1 MKTHLVCFADE
12 RFRHA
17 QQRLIASARRH
28 GVYQIHEF
36 STADLWQTGFY
47 AEHKTTLNMS
57 RGAGYWLWKPYYILR
72 VLKEV
77 KTGDFVW
84 YMDSG
89 AELVG
94 SVGELADVCSS
105 AGGVLLFRHH
115 GRQNKYWTKRD
126 CFLLMGC
133 DSEKYYEADQVN
145 AAFSGFI
152 AGQGAIQFVEE
163 WLGHCT
169 DPRKLTDMAN
179 VCCKPDLPEYLEH
192 RHDQSICSLLAS
204 LQDRYLYR
212 DPSQTGNHRKLPSL
226 GNRKSISKCRTRRSR
241 ANGHHT
247 RRW

>member
-1 MKTHLVCFADE
+1 MMIHLVCFADE

-17 QQRLIASARRH
+17 QQRPIASALRH
-28 GVYQIHEF
+28 GVGQIHAF
-36 STADLWQTGFY
+36 STADLRQTDFY
-47 AEHKTTLNMS
+47 AKHKPTLDMS

-72 VLKEV
+72 VLNEV

-89 AELVG
+89 TELLGPVG
-94 SVGELADVCSS
+94 QLADVCSS
-105 AGGVLLFRHH
+105 AGGVLLFRNH
-115 GRQNKYWTKRD
+115 GRPNKYWTKRD
-126 CFLLMGC
+126 CFVLMGC

-152 AGQGAIQFVEE
+152 AGPAATHFVEE
-163 WLGHCT
+163 WLWHCT

-179 VCCKPDLPEYLEH
+179 ECCKPELPDYLAH
-192 RHDQSICSLLAS
+192 RDDQPICSLLAS

-212 DPSQTGNHRKLPSL
+212 DPSQFGNHRKLPSL
-226 GNRKSISKCRTRRSR
+226 RVSTSTLKCRTRRSR

-247 RRW
+247 RHW